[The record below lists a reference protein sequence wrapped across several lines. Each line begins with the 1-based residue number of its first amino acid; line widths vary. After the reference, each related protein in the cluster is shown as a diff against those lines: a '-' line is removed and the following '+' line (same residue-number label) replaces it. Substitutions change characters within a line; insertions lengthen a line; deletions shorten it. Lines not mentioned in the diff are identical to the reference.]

1 MPISD
6 PFDFPP
12 FVPCSQRGTSAGALT
27 FPGLSGLS
35 QVLLQPHAMH
45 SPQLTDVPLG
55 AVSIKLVVSQNRTLP
70 CPPPAPHQN
79 ITQVAAPSCTCT
91 PVSTNTH
98 SRVAWS
104 PLPPTMCPVLVTV
117 RPACWAQQ
125 SVARPSSNCPP
136 YRFMIFFNVSVCMYL
151 YLWQKKA

>member
-104 PLPPTMCPVLVTV
+104 PLPQC
-117 RPACWAQQ
+117 AQYWSLSDQ
-125 SVARPSSNCPP
+125 HAGPSSQWPGP
-136 YRFMIFFNVSVCMYL
+136 ALIAHHTGL
-151 YLWQKKA
+151 